1 MVKIILKYLS
11 ATIDYG
17 VWYLK
22 YSNLS
27 LDGYS
32 NVDWVSNVVDR
43 KNTNGGGFYTGGN
56 LVTWMS
62 KKQNSIL
69 LSIVEAEDILT
80 DC

>member
-1 MVKIILKYLS
+1 
-11 ATIDYG
+11 
-17 VWYLK
+17 
-22 YSNLS
+22 
-27 LDGYS
+27 
-32 NVDWVSNVVDR
+32 
-43 KNTNGGGFYTGGN
+43 